1 MIGSVVKEL
10 IGLFVDDGLLA
21 ASILCAIAFIG
32 ALALSG
38 MAPAWL
44 VGLILALS
52 LPAALVASVLRCVP
66 RKSRSE

>member
-44 VGLILALS
+44 VGLILALA
-52 LPAALVASVLRCVP
+52 LPAALVASVLRGVP
-66 RKSRSE
+66 HKSRSE